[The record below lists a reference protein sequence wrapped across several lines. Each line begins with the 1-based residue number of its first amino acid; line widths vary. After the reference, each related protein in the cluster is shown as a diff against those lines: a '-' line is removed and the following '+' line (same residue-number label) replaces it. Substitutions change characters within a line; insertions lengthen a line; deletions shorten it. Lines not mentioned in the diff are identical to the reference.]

1 LPVRILIFTDLDGSL
16 LNHDD
21 YDYAAAVPTLARIR
35 AGNISLVIAT
45 SKTRREVQSLQ
56 AEMGIG
62 GPFIVENG
70 GGIFFHDSPGARRR
84 WDGEKS
90 GAYNVVRLGATY
102 RDIRD
107 FFVKMS
113 LRYKIKGFGDMTIA
127 EIAEMTG
134 LSESEAERARQR
146 EFTEP
151 FLAEDE
157 QDIPEM
163 ERLARLEG
171 FKITKGGRFYH
182 LIGGGQDK
190 GLAVKKCIEIYRR
203 NETRSPWVTVGV
215 GDSENDLPMLRQVD
229 IPVLIPRP
237 RKGWL
242 NIELPG
248 LVRAE
253 ETGSRGWNSAVG
265 CVLDNLEEGYFSG
278 KAFSCH

>member
-1 LPVRILIFTDLDGSL
+1 VRILIFTDLDGSL
-16 LNHDD
+16 LNHND
-21 YDYAAAVPTLARIR
+21 YDYAAAVPTLERIR

-45 SKTRREVQSLQ
+45 SKTRSEVQSLQ
-56 AEMGIG
+56 AEMGILD
-62 GPFIVENG
+62 PFIVENG
-70 GGIFFHDSPGARRR
+70 GGIFFHDSQGIRNR
-84 WDGEKS
+84 WGGEKS
-90 GAYNVVRLGATY
+90 EKYQVFRLGAKY
-102 RDIRD
+102 RDVRK

-113 LRYKIKGFGDMTIA
+113 SRYKIKGFGDMTIA

-134 LSESEAERARQR
+134 LPEIEAERARRR

-163 ERLARLEG
+163 EKLARLEG
-171 FKITKGGRFYH
+171 FKITEGGRFHH
-182 LIGGGQDK
+182 LIGSGQDK
-190 GLAVKKCIEIYRR
+190 GLAVKKCIEIYGGKE
-203 NETRSPWVTVGV
+203 NQINLVTVGV

-278 KAFSCH
+278 KDLSCH